1 MPFSLLSNRA
11 VLLLATACS
20 SWALLALPARAQ
32 SINFDDV
39 SAPPNFSGVTPG
51 GADGPVFTRDGV
63 TFRGGVV
70 LDGSGFA
77 NEETSP
83 PNLYATSDFNA
94 LADGSLLPGFITIS
108 LTAPANSIT
117 LDIANGFAAASF
129 TLLAYDAGNN
139 LIGNSSIFLNDYST
153 PGAVGTLSL
162 TTMGNITHL
171 SINSGQA
178 PGAVDFAI
186 DTVGLSVVPEPS
198 TTAALVLGAGLMLL
212 LPVLRRRAH
221 AAQS

>member
-20 SWALLALPARAQ
+20 SWALLCPQARAQ

-39 SAPPNFSGVTPG
+39 SAPPDFAGVTPG
-51 GADGPVFTRDGV
+51 GVDGPVFTRDGV

-77 NEETSP
+77 NEETSV
-83 PNLYATSDFNA
+83 PNLYATSDSSP
-94 LADGSLLPGFITIS
+94 LADGSFLPGLITIS

-117 LDIANGFAAASF
+117 LDIANGFSAASF
-129 TLLAYDAGNN
+129 TMLAYDSANN
-139 LIGNSSIFLNDYST
+139 LIGNNSIFLNAFDT
-153 PGAVGTLSL
+153 PGAVGSLSL
-162 TTMGNITHL
+162 TTMGNIDHL
-171 SINSGQA
+171 SITSGQA
-178 PGAVDFAI
+178 PGGVDFAI

-198 TTAALVLGAGLMLL
+198 TTAALFLGAGLFLL
-212 LPVLRRRAH
+212 VPVLRRRVR
-221 AAQS
+221 AARS